1 MKKFGSRFFLSHR
14 SFYERDDK
22 LTPCLS
28 EIKFLDNDCRII
40 PNNIYSSAEEIWAD
54 WVDKRVEKIRHL
66 SDKKV
71 DIWVEDF

>member
-40 PNNIYSSAEEIWAD
+40 PNNIYSSAD

-66 SDKKV
+66 SG
-71 DIWVEDF
+71 F